1 MAGMVREMAERGPDV
16 PADRRVAEQEQTLQ
30 TLREES
36 EVAHALL
43 GLSGALADVKS
54 VEETMDLAVRI
65 VPALLGASRC
75 FAATWDAESGR
86 FAIHAHYGYDE
97 DEAADRQNLS
107 ATPDGLP
114 LLRRALEQRA
124 PVVVADTATEDPVV
138 AQRAAERGVGAYIG
152 MPLVRWGEDLGG
164 LGIEFAEARDFTT
177 KDQALARGIARQLA
191 TALASARR
199 FNLLADLRTLGLRI
213 GSKLRLAAVVEEV
226 AAGAVQLLSAESA
239 VVYFLDS
246 TQSSLVAAGSYGRQP
261 ATLADGL
268 ARLDLSDDPWRPLLA
283 GEIVVV
289 GDLVEHLGPAAA
301 GHAAVA
307 APIQRAEPP
316 MTGAVVLFF
325 SWDPPVGSD
334 EAEALQVLAAQAAT
348 AIENAQRFER
358 QRSVARSLQEGL
370 LATELPE
377 MPGYE
382 SAAVYEP
389 ASGEADIGGDFFDVF
404 DLSDGSFAIVV
415 GDVSGKGAEAA
426 AYTAMAK
433 YMLRAFAIR
442 NAQPSS
448 VLYHLNNALVTGF
461 GEDRF
466 ATLMYALFDPEARKL
481 TVAVGGHPPP
491 LIYRAATD
499 EVEAVTASGSIV
511 GAFQDQ
517 AFDQSS
523 FTLGPRDVMLAFTDG
538 LVEARNG
545 AELYGTQRVVESLAQ
560 RGRDGSAQLITQSVF
575 QDAQA
580 FGEIND
586 DTVVF
591 ALLCTQDGRS

>member
-1 MAGMVREMAERGPDV
+1 MVREMAERGPDV
-16 PADRRVAEQEQTLQ
+16 PAEQRVLDQEQTLQ

-54 VEETMDLAVRI
+54 VEETMDLAVRL

-75 FAATWDAESGR
+75 FAATWDADSGR

-97 DEAADRQNLS
+97 EEAADRQNLS
-107 ATPDGLP
+107 ATPEGLP

-124 PVVVADTATEDPVV
+124 PVVISDTSTEDPVV
-138 AQRAAERGVGAYIG
+138 ARRAAERGVSAYIG
-152 MPLVRWGEDLGG
+152 LPLQRWGEDLGG
-164 LGIEFAEARDFTT
+164 LGIEFAEPRDFTT

-199 FNLLADLRTLGLRI
+199 FNLLADLRTVGLRV

-239 VVYFLDS
+239 AVYFLDS

-261 ATLADGL
+261 PRLAEAA
-268 ARLDLSDDPWRPLLA
+268 ARLDLTRDPWRALLA

-289 GDLVEHLGPAAA
+289 KDLAEHLGAGAA
-301 GHAAVA
+301 GTAAVA

-325 SWDPPVGSD
+325 SWDPPAGAD

-348 AIENAQRFER
+348 ALENAQRFER

-377 MPGYE
+377 MEGYE

-404 DLSDGSFAIVV
+404 DLGDGSFAIVV

-442 NAQPSS
+442 NAQPAS

-466 ATLMYALFDPEARKL
+466 ATLMYALFDPDERKL
-481 TVAVGGHPPP
+481 TIAVGGHPPP
-491 LIYRAATD
+491 LIYRAGAD
-499 EVEAVTASGSIV
+499 EVEAVGLSGTIV
-511 GAFQDQ
+511 GAFADQ
-517 AFDQSS
+517 SFDQTS
-523 FTLGPRDVMLAFTDG
+523 FVLGPRDAMLAFTDG
-538 LVEARNG
+538 LVEARRG
-545 AELYGTQRVVESLAQ
+545 DELYGRERVIESLARHAPGASAEVLTQRVF
-560 RGRDGSAQLITQSVF
+560 G
-575 QDAQA
+575 DAQS

-591 ALLCTQDGRS
+591 ALVCIEDGHP

>member
-1 MAGMVREMAERGPDV
+1 MAGMVRERAGAGPEQ
-16 PADRRVAEQEQTLQ
+16 RVLEQEHTLQ

-65 VPALLGASRC
+65 VPGLLGAERC
-75 FAATWDAESGR
+75 FAATWDAENER
-86 FAIHAHYGYDE
+86 FAIHAHYGYE
-97 DEAADRQNLS
+97 EEEVVDRQNLS
-107 ATPDGLP
+107 ATEEGLP

-124 PVVVADTATEDPVV
+124 PVVVLDTSSETPVV
-138 AQRAAERGVGAYIG
+138 AHRAAERGVGAYIG
-152 MPLVRWGEDLGG
+152 LPLVRWGEDLGG
-164 LGIEFAEARDFTT
+164 LGIEFAQPRDFTT

-199 FNLLADLRTLGLRI
+199 FNLLADLRAIGLRI

-239 VVYFLDS
+239 VLYFLDS
-246 TQSSLVAAGSYGRQP
+246 TQSSLIASGSYGRRP
-261 ATLADGL
+261 RVVADGL
-268 ARLDLSDDPWRPLLA
+268 TRLDLTGDPWRPLLA

-289 GDLVEHLGPAAA
+289 KDLGEHLGDVAA
-301 GHAAVA
+301 GLAAVA

-316 MTGAVVLFF
+316 MTGAMVLFF
-325 SWDPPVGSD
+325 SSAPPVGGD
-334 EAEALQVLAAQAAT
+334 EAEALQVLAAQSAT

-370 LATELPE
+370 LATEMPE

-404 DLSDGSFAIVV
+404 DLGEGMFAIVV

-442 NAQPSS
+442 NPQPSS

-466 ATLMYALFDPEARKL
+466 ATLMYALLDPGARKL
-481 TVAVGGHPPP
+481 IVAVGGHPPP
-491 LIYRAATD
+491 LIYRAATH
-499 EVEAVTASGSIV
+499 EVEAVGMHGSII
-511 GAFQDQ
+511 GAFPDQ
-517 AFDQSS
+517 AFDQGS
-523 FTLGPRDVMLAFTDG
+523 FTLGPRDVMIAFTDG
-538 LVEARNG
+538 LVEARRG
-545 AELYGTQRVVESLAQ
+545 GELYGRERVEESFARHARTSSAEEITQRVFE
-560 RGRDGSAQLITQSVF
+560 
-575 QDAQA
+575 DAKA

-591 ALLCTQDGRS
+591 ALVCTEDGRT

>member
-1 MAGMVREMAERGPDV
+1 MAGMVREMAERGPGL
-16 PADRRVAEQEQTLQ
+16 PAEQRVIEQEQTLQ
-30 TLREES
+30 TVREES

-65 VPALLGASRC
+65 VPALLGATRC
-75 FAATWDAESGR
+75 FAATWDADSGR
-86 FAIHAHYGYDE
+86 FAIHAHSGYDE

-107 ATPDGLP
+107 ATPEGLP
-114 LLRRALEQRA
+114 LLRRALEERA
-124 PVVVADTATEDPVV
+124 PVVIPDTSAEDPVV
-138 AQRAAERGVGAYIG
+138 AERAAERGVGAYIG
-152 MPLVRWGEDLGG
+152 LPLQRWGEDLGG
-164 LGIEFAEARDFTT
+164 LGIEFEEPRDFST

-191 TALASARR
+191 TALVSARR
-199 FNLLADLRTLGLRI
+199 FNLLADLRTVGLRI

-239 VVYFLDS
+239 AMYFLDS
-246 TQSSLVAAGSYGRQP
+246 TQSSLVAAGSYGRQAP
-261 ATLADGL
+261 VLADGMG
-268 ARLDLSDDPWRPLLA
+268 RIDLTRDPWRALLA

-289 GDLVEHLGPAAA
+289 KDLAEHFGAEAA
-301 GHAAVA
+301 GLSAVA
-307 APIQRAEPP
+307 APIQRADPP

-325 SWDPPVGSD
+325 SWEPPVGSD

-348 AIENAQRFER
+348 ALENAQRFER

-377 MPGYE
+377 MEGYE

-481 TVAVGGHPPP
+481 TIAVGGHPPP
-491 LIYRAATD
+491 LIYRASTH
-499 EVEAVTASGSIV
+499 EVEPVTVSGSIV
-511 GAFQDQ
+511 GAFDDQ

-538 LVEARNG
+538 LVEARRG
-545 AELYGTQRVVESLAQ
+545 GELYGRERVIESLCQHAPGSSAETVTQRVFA
-560 RGRDGSAQLITQSVF
+560 
-575 QDAQA
+575 DAQS

-591 ALLCTQDGRS
+591 ALVCAS

>member
-1 MAGMVREMAERGPDV
+1 MAGMAHEKAGRASTLPAEQ
-16 PADRRVAEQEQTLQ
+16 RVQEQEQTLQ

-65 VPALLGASRC
+65 VPGLLGADRC
-75 FAATWDAESGR
+75 FAATWDPDNGR
-86 FAIHAHYGYDE
+86 FAIHAHFGYDE
-97 DEAADRQNLS
+97 AEVAARRDLS
-107 ATPDGLP
+107 ATPEGLP
-114 LLRRALEQRA
+114 LLRQALEQRA
-124 PVVVADTATEDPVV
+124 PVVIGDTSADVPAVAR
-138 AQRAAERGVGAYIG
+138 RAAERGVAAYIG
-152 MPLVRWGEDLGG
+152 LPLVRWGEALGG
-164 LGIEFAEARDFTT
+164 LGIEFSEPREFSA

-199 FNLLADLRTLGLRI
+199 FNLLADLRTIGLRI
-213 GSKLRLAAVVEEV
+213 GTKLRLLAVAEEV

-239 VVYFLDS
+239 VLYFLDS
-246 TQSSLVAAGSYGRQP
+246 TQSSLVASSSYGRQQP
-261 ATLADGL
+261 VIAEGM
-268 ARLDLSDDPWRPLLA
+268 ARLDLTRDPWRRLLA
-283 GEIVVV
+283 GEIVVA
-289 GDLVEHLGPAAA
+289 GDLAAQLGEAAA
-301 GHAAVA
+301 GLSAVA

-325 SWDPPVGSD
+325 SSAPPSGPD
-334 EAEALQVLAAQAAT
+334 ETEALQVLAAQAAT

-370 LATELPE
+370 LASELPE

-404 DLSDGSFAIVV
+404 DLGEGSFAIVV

-466 ATLMYALFDPEARKL
+466 ATLMYALFDPAACKL

-491 LIYRAATD
+491 LLYRAATG
-499 EVEAVTASGSIV
+499 EVEPVGMHGSIV
-511 GAFQDQ
+511 GAFPDM
-517 AFDQSS
+517 AFDQGS
-523 FTLGPRDVMLAFTDG
+523 FELGPRDTMLAFTDG
-538 LVEARNG
+538 LVEARRG
-545 AELYGTQRVVESLAQ
+545 GELYGKERVAESLA
-560 RGRDGSAQLITQSVF
+560 RHAPAGSAETITQLVF
-575 QDAQA
+575 EDAQA

-591 ALLCTQDGRS
+591 ALVCSEEERG

>member
-1 MAGMVREMAERGPDV
+1 MVREMAERGPDL
-16 PADRRVAEQEQTLQ
+16 PADQRVIEQEQTLQ
-30 TLREES
+30 TVREES

-75 FAATWDAESGR
+75 FAATWDADSGR

-97 DEAADRQNLS
+97 DEVADRQNLS
-107 ATPDGLP
+107 ATSDGLP

-124 PVVVADTATEDPVV
+124 PIVIADTSAEDPVV
-138 AQRAAERGVGAYIG
+138 AERAAERGVGAYIG
-152 MPLVRWGEDLGG
+152 LPLVRWGEDLGG
-164 LGIEFAEARDFTT
+164 LGIEFAEPRDFTS
-177 KDQALARGIARQLA
+177 KDHALARGIARQLA
-191 TALASARR
+191 TAFASARR

-239 VVYFLDS
+239 AMYFLDS
-246 TQSSLVAAGSYGRQP
+246 TQSSLVAAGSYGRKAP
-261 ATLADGL
+261 VLSDGM
-268 ARLDLSDDPWRPLLA
+268 ARLDLTRDPWRGLLA

-289 GDLVEHLGPAAA
+289 KDLGEHLGEGAARIS
-301 GHAAVA
+301 AVA

-334 EAEALQVLAAQAAT
+334 EREALQVLAAQAAT
-348 AIENAQRFER
+348 ALENAQRFER

-404 DLSDGSFAIVV
+404 DLGDGSYAIVV

-442 NAQPSS
+442 NAQPAS

-491 LIYRAATD
+491 LVYRASTD
-499 EVEAVTASGSIV
+499 EVEPVALSGSIV
-511 GAFQDQ
+511 GAFVDQ

-538 LVEARNG
+538 LVEARRG
-545 AELYGTQRVVESLAQ
+545 DELYGRERVVESL
-560 RGRDGSAQLITQSVF
+560 GRHAPGASAETITQRVF
-575 QDAQA
+575 SDAQA
-580 FGEIND
+580 YGEIND

-591 ALLCTQDGRS
+591 ALGCLEERP

>member
-1 MAGMVREMAERGPDV
+1 MVREVAERGPSI
-16 PADRRVAEQEQTLQ
+16 PAEQRVIEQEQTLQ
-30 TLREES
+30 TVREES

-43 GLSGALADVKS
+43 GLSSALADVKS
-54 VEETMDLAVRI
+54 VEETMDLAVRL
-65 VPALLGASRC
+65 VPDLLGGDRC
-75 FAATWDAESGR
+75 FAATWDADSGR

-97 DEAADRQNLS
+97 EGAIDRQNLS
-107 ATPDGLP
+107 ATEEGLP
-114 LLRRALEQRA
+114 LLRRAVEQRA
-124 PVVVADTATEDPVV
+124 PVIVPDFTGEDPVV
-138 AQRAAERGVGAYIG
+138 AQRAEERNVGAYIG

-164 LGIEFAEARDFTT
+164 IGIEFAQPRDFTS

-191 TALASARR
+191 TALANARR

-213 GSKLRLAAVVEEV
+213 GSKLRLAAVAEEV

-239 VVYFLDS
+239 VLYFLDS
-246 TQSSLVAAGSYGRQP
+246 TQSSLVASGRYGRQ
-261 ATLADGL
+261 AAVLADGL
-268 ARLDLSDDPWRPLLA
+268 ARLDLTRDPWRGLLA

-289 GDLVEHLGPAAA
+289 PDLGQHLGDEAA
-301 GHAAVA
+301 GVSAVA
-307 APIQRAEPP
+307 AAIQRAQPP

-325 SWDPPVGSD
+325 SSLPPIGQD
-334 EAEALQVLAAQAAT
+334 EREALQVLAAQAAT

-370 LATELPE
+370 LATEMPE
-377 MPGYE
+377 MPGYG

-442 NAQPSS
+442 NPQPSS

-466 ATLMYALFDPEARKL
+466 ATLMYALFDPAGRKL
-481 TVAVGGHPPP
+481 TIAVGGHPPP
-491 LIYRAATD
+491 LIYRAATG
-499 EVEAVTASGSIV
+499 EVEAVGMHGSIV
-511 GAFQDQ
+511 GAFPDQ
-517 AFDQSS
+517 AFDQGT

-538 LVEARNG
+538 LVEARRG
-545 AELYGTQRVVESLAQ
+545 ADLYGRERVETSLA
-560 RGRDGSAQLITQSVF
+560 RHAGGATADEITQLVF
-575 QDAQA
+575 EDAKS
-580 FGEIND
+580 FGDIND

-591 ALLCTQDGRS
+591 ALVCTDEARR

>member
-1 MAGMVREMAERGPDV
+1 MAGMVREMAARGPDM
-16 PADRRVAEQEQTLQ
+16 PAEQRAVEEEQTLQ

-54 VEETMDLAVRI
+54 VEETMDLAVRT
-65 VPALLGASRC
+65 VPALFGATRC
-75 FAATWDAESGR
+75 FAATWDADSGR
-86 FAIHAHYGYDE
+86 FAIHAHYGFDE

-107 ATPDGLP
+107 VTPDGLP

-124 PVVVADTATEDPVV
+124 PIVIGDTSAEDPVI
-138 AQRAAERGVGAYIG
+138 AARAAERGVGAYIG
-152 MPLVRWGEDLGG
+152 LPLVRWGEDLGG

-199 FNLLADLRTLGLRI
+199 FNLLADLRTLGLKV

-239 VVYFLDS
+239 VMYFLDS

-261 ATLADGL
+261 AALAESL
-268 ARLDLSDDPWRPLLA
+268 VRLDLTVDPWRALLA

-289 GDLVEHLGPAAA
+289 KELDAPGFS
-301 GHAAVA
+301 AVA
-307 APIQRAEPP
+307 APIQRADPP

-325 SWDPPVGSD
+325 SSDPPVGGD

-370 LATELPE
+370 LATELPD

-404 DLSDGSFAIVV
+404 DLSDGSYAIVV

-466 ATLMYALFDPEARKL
+466 ATLMYALFDPAARKL

-499 EVEAVTASGSIV
+499 EIEGVTVSGSIV
-511 GAFQDQ
+511 GAFEDQ
-517 AFDQSS
+517 AFDQASY
-523 FTLGPRDVMLAFTDG
+523 TLGPRDVMLAFTDG
-538 LVEARNG
+538 LVEARRG
-545 AELYGTQRVVESLAQ
+545 SELYGRERVVDSLAQ
-560 RGRDGSAQLITQSVF
+560 HARDATAESVTQSVF
-575 QDAQA
+575 ADAQS

-591 ALLCTQDGRS
+591 ALVCTDESGVR